1 MGANI
6 SGEGTNVIEING
18 VKGLKSVKYRVMPDR
33 IEAGTFLCAGAIT
46 KGKVKILNV
55 IPEQIVPIISK
66 LEEAGCKLTVEK
78 NAVLIE
84 NSKRLKA
91 VENKKPCLIRDF
103 QQICNRYLEQY

>member
-18 VKGLKSVKYRVMPDR
+18 VKELKSVKYRVMPDR

-66 LEEAGCKLTVEK
+66 LEEAGCKLTVER

-84 NSKRLKA
+84 NSK
-91 VENKKPCLIRDF
+91 D
-103 QQICNRYLEQY
+103 